1 MILNIRDQGWK
12 FKSNKEDFS
21 KNGEKNYLSSIFS
34 NLFSLEIS
42 SESWS
47 EWVDLSSL
55 KDHCKKKEKKNTLR
69 IWLDSYQRFEAG
81 QPLTQEWLDQL
92 QVFFVHQEGRLHRKY
107 IYRILCMT
115 EMVYRNDP
123 SLLIDICVPPEAV
136 INICKIHLKY
146 QACDPS

>member
-55 KDHCKKKEKKNTLR
+55 KDHCKKKKRKTPSEFDLIPIKDSKLVNLWLKNGWINCKFFLCIKKADYIENIFIESSAWLKWCIAMTHHFWLTFVSHLR
-69 IWLDSYQRFEAG
+69 LW
-81 QPLTQEWLDQL
+81 
-92 QVFFVHQEGRLHRKY
+92 
-107 IYRILCMT
+107 
-115 EMVYRNDP
+115 
-123 SLLIDICVPPEAV
+123 
-136 INICKIHLKY
+136 
-146 QACDPS
+146 